1 MQPDLLQDRFD
12 EGGKTRNIAIQLV
25 LQQCCKTSRTFFVAV
40 LPYLKLFLLKS
51 EVWDRETHV
60 K

>member
-25 LQQCCKTSRTFFVAV
+25 LQQCCKTSRAFFVAV
-40 LPYLKLFLLKS
+40 LPYFKLFLLKS